1 LLLDIKPSK
10 AVFLVPDRLITFTTF
25 TIDVKTLTGKTFQ
38 VGINDI
44 TTGSQLKTAIQDVEG
59 IPPDQQRI
67 IFDGTQMTDGE
78 FLRLKEN
85 PAH

>member
-10 AVFLVPDRLITFTTF
+10 AVFVVPDELIPFTTF
-25 TIDVKTLTGKTFQ
+25 TIDVKTLTGKIFQ
-38 VGINDI
+38 VGINDV
-44 TTGSQLKTAIQDVEG
+44 TTGIQLKTAIRDQEG

-67 IFDGTQMTDGE
+67 IFDGTQLTDGE
-78 FLRLKEN
+78 FLRLKEK

>member
-1 LLLDIKPSK
+1 LLDIKPSK
-10 AVFLVPDRLITFTTF
+10 AVFVVPDQVPDQVSTF
-25 TIDVKTLTGKTFQ
+25 TIDVKTLTGKIIQ
-38 VGINDI
+38 VGINGV
-44 TTGSQLKTAIQDVEG
+44 TTGAQLKTAIQDLEG

-78 FLRLKEN
+78 FLRLKEK